1 MNQSKN
7 QRRHCA
13 QDLIALLFVI
23 TWCAAIFLPE
33 QLVNHDT
40 MQQFERI
47 LLMVV
52 GFYFGSKSTEIKTL
66 QGSTS

>member
-1 MNQSKN
+1 MKQTKPA
-7 QRRHCA
+7 RRHCA
-13 QDLIALLFVI
+13 QDLIALLFVV

-33 QLVNHDT
+33 QLVNHET

-66 QGSTS
+66 QGGTS